1 MNDCYKNQKK
11 LASNDCKE
19 FFLKKNFLVPKMAVK
34 WPKMHEIIRFF
45 DKKCILVRV
54 FRKQIQ
60 NLVEIKKMVRCHSFF
75 NENPFRGGKIPH
87 KSRF

>member
-1 MNDCYKNQKK
+1 MGKNEPF
-11 LASNDCKE
+11 LA
-19 FFLKKNFLVPKMAVK
+19 LKMAIK
-34 WPKMHEIIRFF
+34 WQKMHEIIRFF

-60 NLVEIKKMVRCHSFF
+60 NLVEVKKTVRCHSFF
-75 NENPFRGGKIPH
+75 IENPFRGGKIPY